1 MIFFL
6 CITHRFYEIK
16 NQRYIE
22 SSATFILSTPS
33 ILWLW
38 RLVHGGVMITW
49 RLPLINYSHYN
60 TWRSR
65 EYVEICCMVTRN
77 HWYCSENEV
86 YYLDRTKRLPDNY
99 LLHMVWMQLF
109 VAYNIYTNKMTHIK
123 RFMMSVINTLWSRQN
138 GRHFANDTPKFIF
151 MNENVWI

>member
-1 MIFFL
+1 MHHSPL
-6 CITHRFYEIK
+6 LWD
-16 NQRYIE
+16 QE
-22 SSATFILSTPS
+22 SAIYWVQCNIYTANTIH
-33 ILWLW
+33 LWFW

-65 EYVEICCMVTRN
+65 EHVETCCVVTRN
-77 HWYCSENEV
+77 HWYCSESEV
-86 YYLDRTKRLPDNY
+86 YYLDRTKLLQDNY
-99 LLHMVWMQLF
+99 LSHMIWMQLF
-109 VAYNIYTNKMTHIK
+109 VAYNIYTNRMTHIK
-123 RFMMSVINTLWSRQN
+123 RFMVSVIHTLWSRQN